1 MKSVNIL
8 SFLDEK
14 TKQLENCVALGTRTS
29 LGWSELTYKGLN
41 ILSSKVGGYLISIGM
56 GKNDKAAIL
65 SESMPEFG
73 AVIFG
78 TFMAGLTIVPL
89 DVKLTIHEYTHILTD
104 CLPKVLFT
112 SETYLETAK
121 KIKEVVPS
129 IENIVIIDSKKTNG
143 EYVNLHSLEANPN
156 QKWRHQRLDKTAIIC
171 YTSGTTG
178 NPKGVEITYR
188 NMLSQV
194 MAICECFDFGQND
207 SMLSFLPMN
216 HLYEI
221 SVGFMSF
228 LNKGASIYYSHSL
241 KPKDILSVMNTKKIA
256 FMATVPSFLKLLKS
270 TLEAEIRQ
278 YGPFKK
284 RFYELKYSIAYAL
297 NNPLISKLF
306 FREIRRKF
314 GPRFKGFMSGGAPLE
329 YEVGRFFDTIG
340 VPVYEAY
347 GLSEA
352 SPVVSMNKKGHRRL
366 GSVGKALPGVK
377 VRTDSKTQELQVKGE
392 TVMKGY
398 YNKPE
403 KTRDV
408 LTEDGWL
415 KTGDIAKIS
424 KQGFIYI
431 TGRLKN
437 MIVLSGGKKV
447 FPEEVEA
454 VLSKSDLIEEVIV
467 YSEIKKSGAKQGT
480 EEIVAKIY
488 PGKNAIENHDKAE
501 LENLVKAEV
510 KRLSLELSQY
520 KRPTNIDVT
529 FEPLPRTGIS
539 KISRKAI
546 TANK

>member
-1 MKSVNIL
+1 MKNVNLL
-8 SFLDEK
+8 SFLDQR
-14 TKQLENCVALGTRTS
+14 TKEMENNVALGTRTN
-29 LGWSELTYKGLN
+29 LGWAELTYKGLS
-41 ILSSKVGGYLISIGM
+41 ILSRKVGSYLISYGLNK
-56 GKNDKAAIL
+56 GDKAAIL

-73 AVIFG
+73 AAIFG
-78 TFMAGLTIVPL
+78 CVLAGLTIVPL
-89 DVKLTIHEYTHILTD
+89 DIKLTIHEYEHILSD
-104 CLPKVLFT
+104 CLPKVILS
-112 SETYLETAK
+112 SEAYLETAK
-121 KIKEVVPS
+121 KIKELIPS
-129 IENIVIIDSKKTNG
+129 IEQIIVIDGKKPEA
-143 EYVNLHSLEANPN
+143 EYPNLYAIETTE
-156 QKWRHQRLDKTAIIC
+156 QKWRHKRLDETAIIC

-194 MAICECFDFGQND
+194 ISIGQRFHLGPND

-221 SVGFMSF
+221 SVGFMSS

-241 KPKDILSVMNTKKIA
+241 KPKDILSVMQSKKIA

-270 TLEAEIRQ
+270 TLEAEIKQ
-278 YGPFKK
+278 YGPFKS
-284 RFYELKYSIAYAL
+284 RFYKLKYTIAYAL
-297 NNPLISKLF
+297 NNPYVSKLF

-329 YEVGRFFDTIG
+329 HEVGRFFETIG
-340 VPVYEAY
+340 VNIYEAY

-352 SPVVSMNKKGHRRL
+352 SPVVSMNYKHNRRL

-377 VRTDSKTQELQVKGE
+377 VRTDAKTQELQVKGDN
-392 TVMKGY
+392 VMKGY

-403 KTRDV
+403 MTKSV
-408 LTEDGWL
+408 MTEDGWL

-431 TGRLKN
+431 TGRIKN

-454 VLSKSDLIEEVIV
+454 VLTKSNLVEECIV
-467 YSEIKKSGAKQGT
+467 YSELKKSGAKQGT

-488 PGKNAIENHDKAE
+488 PGKANVEKYDGEE
-501 LENLVKAEV
+501 LRNLVKAEV
-510 KRLSLELSQY
+510 KKLSLELSQY

-546 TANK
+546 VGASK